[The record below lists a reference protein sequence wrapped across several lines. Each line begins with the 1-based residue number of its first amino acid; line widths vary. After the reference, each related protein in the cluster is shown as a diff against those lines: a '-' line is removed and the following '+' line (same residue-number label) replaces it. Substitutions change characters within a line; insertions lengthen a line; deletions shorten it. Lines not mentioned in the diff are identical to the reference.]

1 MMWFKFS
8 FLLISITCLLQPRDQ
23 FAPLINFLIRPR
35 VSIGESA
42 EDIDDADRLVAF
54 DDVSPLLFNVCMPS
68 LKVLGTRRSCSI
80 VNMCRFDSVA
90 LLYIYIYI
98 FYFWKLALSF
108 PKDQSFALHMLL
120 LHPIDSPK

>member
-1 MMWFKFS
+1 MWFKFS

-98 FYFWKLALSF
+98 YIYLLFLEIGFEFSQGSILCLAYAPS
-108 PKDQSFALHMLL
+108 SSH
-120 LHPIDSPK
+120 